1 MALWA
6 SSNLVSSSW
15 TYPCRKNRSR
25 RANQSS
31 GSVGKKVGTDKGVAT
46 EGVGRELRPLR
57 LSRQNFLYRFV
68 MTGETSGY
76 SWWVRL
82 IVLLLRCWM
91 SIYHF
96 ASYLPFLILMNPPG
110 RVQNSQRVKA
120 RPLKEG
126 NLTSPYRCTSSF
138 DRLAVYRHPGVDT
151 IDKAFDRSVKVNRN
165 KPCMGT
171 REVLSIEKEP
181 QPDGRT
187 FEKLN
192 LGEYKWQSF
201 DTVDRRVRHIG
212 AGLLHI
218 GHGVGKRIIIF
229 AETQANWMIAALA
242 CFKYKFPVVTV
253 YATLGE
259 GSIANAINDTEAET
273 IITSQDLTPKIKE
286 ISSGCKLLKRI
297 VYFLPRYSLPRP
309 LTPAEIIEDC
319 EMYDLEEI
327 EYLGEEHFQPP
338 PEQTSPDDIA
348 MIMYTSGTTGAPKG
362 VLLSHKNLLA
372 ASASQYE
379 IVEPYCPL
387 DGDAV
392 YIGYLPL
399 AHVLEVDAEL
409 CCLSAGIRIG
419 YSSPL
424 TLTDQASK
432 IKQNARGD
440 CAVLN
445 PTVIAVVPAIMDR
458 IYKAVKTRIE
468 RSSELSRAL
477 FEFVYEEKR
486 RRLEEGYSTPF
497 LNRLIFRN
505 IRNVL
510 GERLRLVLCGGAP
523 LSPDTQRFMTICFC
537 CPVSQGYGLT
547 ETSGGGTLSPGDDL
561 STGRVGPPLS
571 CNDIM
576 LRDWAEGDYTVDS
589 KPYPQGEILIS
600 GANVSSGY
608 LNNPEKTAED
618 FVQIG
623 NRIWFCTGD
632 IGEFHPDG
640 ALQIIDRKKDLVKLQ
655 HGEYVSLSKVETAI
669 LTCPLVE
676 FVCVI
681 CNSYHSFVVALI
693 VPNKK
698 NLVHFAASKLG
709 IEEASADD
717 LCDNQQVVD
726 RVLRE
731 VQNHSKQQKLEKV
744 EIPKKIHLCK
754 ENWSSESGMLT
765 EALKLKRKEIYT
777 AYKDVIGLLYTA

>member
-1 MALWA
+1 M
-6 SSNLVSSSW
+6 
-15 TYPCRKNRSR
+15 T
-25 RANQSS
+25 
-31 GSVGKKVGTDKGVAT
+31 TDK
-46 EGVGRELRPLR
+46 
-57 LSRQNFLYRFV
+57 SN
-68 MTGETSGY
+68 Y

-82 IVLLLRCWM
+82 VVFLLRCWM
-91 SIYHF
+91 SLYNF
-96 ASYLPFLILMNPPG
+96 VSYFPFLILINPAG

-120 RPLKEG
+120 RPLKEDDP
-126 NLTSPYRCTSSF
+126 TSPYRSTSSF
-138 DRLAVYRHPGVDT
+138 KQLSTVRYVGVDT
-151 IDKAFDRSVKVNRN
+151 IDKAFDRSVKVYRN
-165 KPCMGT
+165 KPCLGT
-171 REVLSIEKEP
+171 REVLSVEREP

-192 LGEYKWQSF
+192 LGDYKWQSY

-212 AGLLHI
+212 AGLLHV
-218 GHGVGKRIIIF
+218 GHGVNRRLIIF
-229 AETQANWMIAALA
+229 AETQANWLIAALA
-242 CFKYKFPVVTV
+242 CFKYKFPVVTI

-259 GSIANAINDTEAET
+259 GSIANAINETESET
-273 IITSQDLTPKIKE
+273 IITTHDLIPKVKE
-286 ISSGCKLLKRI
+286 ISSECKHLKRI
-297 VYFLPRYSLPRP
+297 VYFLPRYSLTRP
-309 LTPAEIIEDC
+309 LTAAEIVEDC
-319 EMYDLEEI
+319 EMYDLDEI
-327 EYLGEEHFQPP
+327 EYLGEEHYQPP
-338 PEQTSPDDIA
+338 PEQPNPDDIA
-348 MIMYTSGTTGAPKG
+348 MIMFTSGTTGAPKG

-372 ASASQYE
+372 ASMSQYE
-379 IVEPYCPL
+379 ILVDRHFSPT
-387 DGDAV
+387 DGDDV
-392 YIGYLPL
+392 YVGYLPL

-409 CCLSAGIRIG
+409 CCLSTGIRIG

-547 ETSGGGTLSPGDDL
+547 ETSGGGTLSGSDDL

-576 LRDWAEGDYTVDS
+576 LRDWEEGDYTVSS

-618 FVQIG
+618 FVKIG
-623 NRIWFCTGD
+623 DRIWFCTGD

-640 ALQIIDRKKDLVKLQ
+640 ALKIIDRKKDLVKLQ
-655 HGEYVSLSKVETAI
+655 HGEYVSLSKIETAI

-681 CNSYHSFVVALI
+681 CSSYHSFVVALV

-698 NLVHFAASKLG
+698 NLVHFASSKV
-709 IEEASADD
+709 IRRF
-717 LCDNQQVVD
+717 NQNAFSE
-726 RVLRE
+726 RALRSTCFNQHFGVIVAE
-731 VQNHSKQQKLEKV
+731 KLAKF

-765 EALKLKRKEIYT
+765 EALKLKRKEIYA
-777 AYKDVIGLLYTA
+777 AYKDVISGLYVF